1 MAELTAGD
9 ERYRDDH
16 GDADPAVAA
25 ALAAYAA
32 GTGGEHAALVALAGS
47 RLLVPVVAVL
57 ADELTG
63 PADELTGSPVSGRDP
78 ARPARSTHESFGPR
92 GLPVQGE
99 KASEMALPSII
110 GRDGRPALPAFTC
123 LDAVR
128 RWRPA
133 ARPVPVPALGVWQSA
148 VQESS
153 AVVIDI
159 AGPVPLAIEGAR
171 LAAMAAGAQPPAM
184 HEDPDVWQQVA
195 AAAAEIAPGIRVR
208 LSPAPDGL
216 DFTIE
221 LAPPAALPGRFPSM
235 RPARLLTPRRRGWPA
250 GCGRASRSS
259 CSHPDNGLAPD
270 NELRRS
276 RAIERREARP
286 GHRYYDH
293 DLCSQSPRLPTS
305 SMR

>member
-16 GDADPAVAA
+16 GDSDPAVAA

-47 RLLVPVVAVL
+47 RMLVPVVAVL
-57 ADELTG
+57 ADEVTQEAAAAGG
-63 PADELTGSPVSGRDP
+63 PGNP
-78 ARPARSTHESFGPR
+78 AGQPARSAETFGPR

-99 KASEMALPSII
+99 KASEVAIPMII
-110 GRDGRPALPAFTC
+110 GSDGRPALPAFTC

-133 ARPVPVPALGVWQSA
+133 ARPVPVPAIGVWQSA
-148 VQESS
+148 VQESA

-171 LAAMAAGAQPPAM
+171 LAAMAAGAEPPAM

-195 AAAAEIAPGIRVR
+195 AAAAEVTPGIRIR
-208 LSPAPDGL
+208 LSPARDGL

-221 LAPPAALPGRFPSM
+221 LAPPSGATRPVPRHAAGQIADAAA
-235 RPARLLTPRRRGWPA
+235 ARLA
-250 GCGRASRSS
+250 GRVRAGVAVVVQ
-259 CSHPDNGLAPD
+259 P
-270 NELRRS
+270 
-276 RAIERREARP
+276 P
-286 GHRYYDH
+286 G
-293 DLCSQSPRLPTS
+293 
-305 SMR
+305 